1 MSKYPDSIDRITRAR
16 IAFSAAWSVFSIAIT
31 IFFIGILVYVAFFST
46 KYIQDLSKKIEVEVL
61 FYSEVREA
69 DVMAYE
75 QQLKMK
81 HYVAASRFSS
91 KSENT
96 EIAKK
101 ILGNDFTEVI
111 PNPINATIIFSVTPE
126 YANSDSLAVIERDV
140 MKNSEVKDI
149 EYPDSIVKSVLNNF
163 MKVQIIIFIICAIF
177 MIISMILIA
186 NYIRLQIYAKRFGI
200 RSMMLV
206 GATKGFVRRPF
217 VFKGF
222 VQGVLG
228 GILAII
234 MLAGLLYLGNIHIPI
249 MVNFDYIFEISI
261 LLAGIFLLSILFTI
275 LVSLYSVNKYI
286 KINTTDIIN
295 IKIY

>member
-126 YANSDSLAVIERDV
+126 YANSDSLAVIERDI

-234 MLAGLLYLGNIHIPI
+234 MLAGLLYLGNIHIPV
-249 MVNFDYIFEISI
+249 MVNFDYILEISI

-286 KINTTDIIN
+286 KINTDRL
-295 IKIY
+295 YL

>member
-126 YANSDSLAVIERDV
+126 YANSDSLAMIERDV

-249 MVNFDYIFEISI
+249 MVNFDYILEISI

-286 KINTTDIIN
+286 KINTDRL
-295 IKIY
+295 YL

>member
-140 MKNSEVKDI
+140 MKNAEVKDI

-249 MVNFDYIFEISI
+249 MVNFDYILEISI

-286 KINTTDIIN
+286 KINTDRL
-295 IKIY
+295 YL

>member
-234 MLAGLLYLGNIHIPI
+234 MLAGLLYLGNIHIPV
-249 MVNFDYIFEISI
+249 MVNFDYILEISI

-286 KINTTDIIN
+286 KINTDRL
-295 IKIY
+295 YL

>member
-81 HYVAASRFSS
+81 RYVAASRFSS

-96 EIAKK
+96 ETAKK

-126 YANSDSLAVIERDV
+126 YANSDSLAVIERDI

-177 MIISMILIA
+177 MTISMILIA

-228 GILAII
+228 GIIAVI
-234 MLAGLLYLGNIHIPI
+234 MLAGLLYLGNIHIPVL
-249 MVNFDYIFEISI
+249 VNFDYILEISI

-286 KINTTDIIN
+286 KINTDRL
-295 IKIY
+295 YL

>member
-126 YANSDSLAVIERDV
+126 YANSDSLAVIERDI

-234 MLAGLLYLGNIHIPI
+234 MLAGLLHLGNIHIPV
-249 MVNFDYIFEISI
+249 MVNFDYILEISI

-286 KINTTDIIN
+286 KINTDRL
-295 IKIY
+295 YL

>member
-228 GILAII
+228 GILATI

-249 MVNFDYIFEISI
+249 MVNFDYILEISI

-286 KINTTDIIN
+286 KINTDRL
-295 IKIY
+295 YL

>member
-1 MSKYPDSIDRITRAR
+1 MSKYPDSIDKITRAR
-16 IAFSAAWSVFSIAIT
+16 LAFSAAWSVFSIALT
-31 IFFIGILVYVAFFST
+31 IFFIGILVYVAFFSSQ
-46 KYIQDLSKKIEVEVL
+46 YIQDLSKKIEVEVL

-81 HYVAASRFSS
+81 HYVSSSRFSS

-96 EIAKK
+96 EVAKK
-101 ILGNDFTEVI
+101 ILGNDFTEII

-126 YANSDSLAVIERDV
+126 YANSDSLAVIERDIL
-140 MKNSEVKDI
+140 KNSEVKDV
-149 EYPDSIVKSVLNNF
+149 EYPDTIVKTVLNNF
-163 MKVQIIIFIICAIF
+163 MKIQIIICVVCAIF

-200 RSMMLV
+200 RSMLLV

-228 GILAII
+228 GFFAVI
-234 MLAGLLYLGNIHIPI
+234 MLAGILYLGNLHIPD
-249 MVNFDYIFEISI
+249 MVNFDYILEISI

-275 LVSLYSVNKYI
+275 MVSLYSVNKYI
-286 KINTTDIIN
+286 KINTDRL
-295 IKIY
+295 YL

>member
-1 MSKYPDSIDRITRAR
+1 MSKYLDSIDRITRAR

-249 MVNFDYIFEISI
+249 MVNFDYILEISI

-286 KINTTDIIN
+286 KINTDRL
-295 IKIY
+295 YL

>member
-206 GATKGFVRRPF
+206 GATKGFVRLPF

-249 MVNFDYIFEISI
+249 MVNFDYILEISI

-286 KINTTDIIN
+286 KINTDRL
-295 IKIY
+295 YL

>member
-1 MSKYPDSIDRITRAR
+1 MSKYPDPIDRITRAR
-16 IAFSAAWSVFSIAIT
+16 IAFSAAWSIFSIAIT

-249 MVNFDYIFEISI
+249 MVNFDYILEISI

-286 KINTTDIIN
+286 KINTDRL
-295 IKIY
+295 YL

>member
-177 MIISMILIA
+177 MIISMCFR
-186 NYIRLQIYAKRFGI
+186 RLRQLLPEPSYQGI
-200 RSMMLV
+200 
-206 GATKGFVRRPF
+206 
-217 VFKGF
+217 
-222 VQGVLG
+222 
-228 GILAII
+228 
-234 MLAGLLYLGNIHIPI
+234 
-249 MVNFDYIFEISI
+249 
-261 LLAGIFLLSILFTI
+261 
-275 LVSLYSVNKYI
+275 SLR
-286 KINTTDIIN
+286 
-295 IKIY
+295 

>member
-249 MVNFDYIFEISI
+249 MVNFDYILEISI

-275 LVSLYSVNKYI
+275 LVSQYSVNKYI
-286 KINTTDIIN
+286 KINTDRL
-295 IKIY
+295 YL

>member
-69 DVMAYE
+69 DVMVYE

-126 YANSDSLAVIERDV
+126 YANSDSLAVIERDI

-234 MLAGLLYLGNIHIPI
+234 MLAGLLYLGNIHIPV
-249 MVNFDYIFEISI
+249 MVNFDYILEISI

-286 KINTTDIIN
+286 KINTDRL
-295 IKIY
+295 YL

>member
-101 ILGNDFTEVI
+101 ILGNDFTEII

-249 MVNFDYIFEISI
+249 MVNFDYILEISI

-286 KINTTDIIN
+286 KINTDRL
-295 IKIY
+295 YL

>member
-249 MVNFDYIFEISI
+249 MVNFDYILEISI

-275 LVSLYSVNKYI
+275 LVSLYFVNKYI
-286 KINTTDIIN
+286 KINTDRL
-295 IKIY
+295 YL

>member
-1 MSKYPDSIDRITRAR
+1 MSKYPDSIDKITRAR
-16 IAFSAAWSVFSIAIT
+16 LAFSAAWSIFSIALT
-31 IFFIGILVYVAFFST
+31 IFFIGILVYVAFFSSQ
-46 KYIQDLSKKIEVEVL
+46 YIQDLSKKIEVEVL

-81 HYVAASRFSS
+81 HYVSSSRFSS

-96 EIAKK
+96 EVAKK
-101 ILGNDFTEVI
+101 ILGNDFTEII

-126 YANSDSLAVIERDV
+126 YANSDSLAVIERDIL
-140 MKNSEVKDI
+140 KNSEVKDV
-149 EYPDSIVKSVLNNF
+149 EYPDTIVKTVLNNF
-163 MKVQIIIFIICAIF
+163 MKIQIIICVVCAIF

-200 RSMMLV
+200 RSMLLV

-228 GILAII
+228 GFFAVI
-234 MLAGLLYLGNIHIPI
+234 MLAGILYLGNLHIPD
-249 MVNFDYIFEISI
+249 MVNFDYILEISI

-275 LVSLYSVNKYI
+275 MVSLYSVNKYI
-286 KINTTDIIN
+286 KINTDRL
-295 IKIY
+295 YL

>member
-249 MVNFDYIFEISI
+249 MVNFDYILEISI

-286 KINTTDIIN
+286 KINTDRLCL
-295 IKIY
+295 

>member
-1 MSKYPDSIDRITRAR
+1 MNKYPDSIDKITRAR
-16 IAFSAAWSVFSIAIT
+16 LAFSAAWSVFSIALT
-31 IFFIGILVYVAFFST
+31 IFFIGILVYVAFFSSQ
-46 KYIQDLSKKIEVEVL
+46 YIQDLSKKIEVEVL

-81 HYVAASRFSS
+81 HYVSSSRFSS

-96 EIAKK
+96 EVAKK
-101 ILGNDFTEVI
+101 ILGNDFTEII

-126 YANSDSLAVIERDV
+126 YANSDSLAVIERDIL
-140 MKNSEVKDI
+140 KNSEVKDV
-149 EYPDSIVKSVLNNF
+149 EYPDTIVKTVLNNF
-163 MKVQIIIFIICAIF
+163 MKIQIIICVVCAIF

-200 RSMMLV
+200 RSMLLV

-228 GILAII
+228 GFFAVI
-234 MLAGLLYLGNIHIPI
+234 MLAGILYLGNLHIPD
-249 MVNFDYIFEISI
+249 MVNFDYILEISI

-275 LVSLYSVNKYI
+275 MVSLYSVNKYI
-286 KINTTDIIN
+286 KINTDRL
-295 IKIY
+295 YL

>member
-46 KYIQDLSKKIEVEVL
+46 KYIQDLS
-61 FYSEVREA
+61 
-69 DVMAYE
+69 
-75 QQLKMK
+75 K

-249 MVNFDYIFEISI
+249 MVNFDYILEISI

-286 KINTTDIIN
+286 KINTDRL
-295 IKIY
+295 YL

>member
-249 MVNFDYIFEISI
+249 MVNFDYILEISI

-275 LVSLYSVNKYI
+275 MVSLYSVNKYI
-286 KINTTDIIN
+286 KINTDRL
-295 IKIY
+295 YL

>member
-1 MSKYPDSIDRITRAR
+1 MSKYPDSIDKITRAR
-16 IAFSAAWSVFSIAIT
+16 LAFSAAWSVFSIALT
-31 IFFIGILVYVAFFST
+31 IFFIGILVYVAFFSSQ
-46 KYIQDLSKKIEVEVL
+46 YIQDLSKKIEVEVL

-81 HYVAASRFSS
+81 HYVSSSRFSS
-91 KSENT
+91 KSKNT
-96 EIAKK
+96 EEAKK
-101 ILGNDFTEVI
+101 ILGNDFTEII

-126 YANSDSLAVIERDV
+126 YANSDSLAVIERDIL
-140 MKNSEVKDI
+140 KNSEVKDV
-149 EYPDSIVKSVLNNF
+149 EYPDTIVKTVLNNF
-163 MKVQIIIFIICAIF
+163 MKIQIIICVVCAIF

-200 RSMMLV
+200 RSMLLV

-228 GILAII
+228 GFFAVI
-234 MLAGLLYLGNIHIPI
+234 MLAGILYLGNLHIPD
-249 MVNFDYIFEISI
+249 MVNFDYILEISI

-275 LVSLYSVNKYI
+275 MVSLYSVNKYI
-286 KINTTDIIN
+286 KINTDRL
-295 IKIY
+295 YL

>member
-249 MVNFDYIFEISI
+249 MVNFDYILEISI

-286 KINTTDIIN
+286 KINTDRL
-295 IKIY
+295 YL

>member
-249 MVNFDYIFEISI
+249 MVNFDYILEISI

-286 KINTTDIIN
+286 KINTVLFIP
-295 IKIY
+295 